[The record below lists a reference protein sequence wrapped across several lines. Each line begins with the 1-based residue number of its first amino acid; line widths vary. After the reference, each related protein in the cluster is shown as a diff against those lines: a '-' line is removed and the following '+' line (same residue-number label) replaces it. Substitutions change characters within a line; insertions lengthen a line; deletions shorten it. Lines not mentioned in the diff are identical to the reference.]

1 MDYEKQQE
9 YNLVVEVSNKN
20 QLVEGTKTSNNNKAN
35 VKVKVVDVNEPP
47 MLLEDSK
54 NIKGVCLFYV

>member
-1 MDYEKQQE
+1 M
-9 YNLVVEVSNKN
+9 VEVANKN

-54 NIKGVCLFYV
+54 NFKGFCLFNEYLILL